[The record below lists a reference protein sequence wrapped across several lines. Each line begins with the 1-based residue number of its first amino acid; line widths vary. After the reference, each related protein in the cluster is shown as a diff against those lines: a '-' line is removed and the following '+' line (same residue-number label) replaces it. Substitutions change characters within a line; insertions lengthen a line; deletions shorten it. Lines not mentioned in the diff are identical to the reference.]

1 MNIKYTLLGFLLLFM
16 IWSLSVYFELLGLTL
31 LAPPSEVFH
40 SIILALSDNAQKGEK
55 VFEHLIFTLDRTFQ
69 GWLLASFIGVIVGL
83 VVSINRKIELT
94 FEPIFEFFR
103 SIPPILAFPLFLVAF
118 NYRNDAYIW
127 TIFFGSL
134 PIMILTITKNIKLI
148 SKEKIQILKIYK
160 TDNFIYFSSMA
171 MEILPSILL
180 GLRLTFSI
188 SLIIAIVTE
197 MVMTP
202 QNGWALG
209 ALARDA
215 EMNFDTPLF
224 YASVIA
230 IGTVG
235 FIINV
240 LLKYLESWI
249 SGNKNT

>member
-1 MNIKYTLLGFLLLFM
+1 MNLKYIALGFLLLFSF
-16 IWSLSVYFELLGLTL
+16 WGLAVYFELLGLTL
-31 LAPPSEVFH
+31 LAKPSEVFH
-40 SIILALSDNAQKGEK
+40 SLVLALSDDAQKSEK
-55 VFEHLIFTLDRTFQ
+55 VFEHLMFTLERTFK
-69 GWLLASFIGVIVGL
+69 GWLWASFIGVIIGL
-83 VVSINRKIELT
+83 LVTINSKIELT
-94 FEPIFEFFR
+94 LEPIFEFFR

-118 NYRNDAYIW
+118 NYGNDAYIW

-148 SKEKIQILKIYK
+148 SKEKIQVLKIYK
-160 TDNFIYFSSMA
+160 TNNFIYFSSMA
-171 MEILPSILL
+171 LEILPSILL

-230 IGTVG
+230 IGMVG
-235 FIINV
+235 FLIN
-240 LLKYLESWI
+240 LFLKYLEDWI
-249 SGNKNT
+249 SGNKNI

>member
-1 MNIKYTLLGFLLLFM
+1 LNLKYIFLGFLLLLSF
-16 IWSLSVYFELLGLTL
+16 WSIAVHFELLGLTL
-31 LAPPSEVFH
+31 LAKPSEVFH
-40 SIILALSDNAQKGEK
+40 SLILALSDNAQKGEK
-55 VFEHLIFTLDRTFQ
+55 VFEHLLFTLGRTFQ
-69 GWLLASFIGVIVGL
+69 GWLWASLIGVIIGL
-83 VVSINRKIELT
+83 FVSINSKIELT
-94 FEPIFEFFR
+94 LEPIFEFFR

-118 NYRNDAYIW
+118 NYGNDAYIW

-160 TDNFIYFSSMA
+160 TNNFIYFSSMA

-202 QNGWALG
+202 KNGWALG

-224 YASVIA
+224 YASVIS
-230 IGTVG
+230 IGIVG
-235 FIINV
+235 FLIN
-240 LLKYLESWI
+240 LFFKQIQSWI
-249 SGNKNT
+249 SGSKNI